1 MAVRMLNLGYEDEKW
16 MKQAQ
21 IRAQWQ
27 VWAVVS
33 LPEF

>member
-1 MAVRMLNLGYEDEKW
+1 MAVRMINLGYEDEKW
-16 MKQAQ
+16 MKHAQ

-33 LPEF
+33 LLVF